1 MEVRGRPLHFG
12 VQLQAQ
18 RTSWADYA
26 AAVKAVEQLGYG
38 SVWNFDHLLPFS
50 GADDGACFETLTTL
64 SAMALLTERVR
75 IGSLVNGVLYR
86 DPATLAKAAAQV
98 DEMSGGRLDF
108 SLGAAWAEREFK
120 AYGIDFPPLE
130 ERHAR
135 LDEALEIVKLLWSQP
150 RTTFHGRYY
159 RIEDAPC
166 EPKPVQS
173 PHPPI
178 TVGGMGLATVRLV
191 AKHATRFNMIG
202 SPEKCADRI
211 QKLERFC
218 AEIGRDPAG
227 IEFSLHPN
235 VAVAASRARSRSPGR
250 PGRRRQRRSTWTAN
264 RASWVIGDP
273 ADVTAALRQYI
284 DLGINHFVFAFGY
297 PFDMAVLAA
306 SCGRRS
312 SSAWAEGDIVAAQQ
326 LAGKCG
332 AVAPRRRDRPVLRRA
347 VPRDAG
353 TGQIFTGPRAVSRTS
368 EPATSRSSA
377 QHPGDDRRR
386 CALRQ
391 GRAGRSSRGRK
402 RPCSSLAPPR
412 RSSSPPSGLRP
423 DLHLLGSDQH
433 GHRARVASPKVGAD
447 LEPAE
452 GGGHEL
458 AVEDAFDQV
467 GVTDE
472 AGQLA
477 VDGIGVDVLRRPE
490 LGDGAIADDGH
501 LVGKRQRLVLVVGDQ
516 DRGRPRGTQDGVH
529 IGPHGGPEVGVEGGE
544 RLVEQDDLGLDG
556 EGAGEGHP
564 LLLAAR

>member
-26 AAVKAVEQLGYG
+26 EAVKAVEQLGYG

-50 GADDGACFETLTTL
+50 GPDDGACFETLTTL

-135 LDEALEIVKLLWSQP
+135 LEEALQIVKLLWSQP

-178 TVGGMGLATVRLV
+178 TVGGMGLATVRLA

-202 SPEKCADRI
+202 SPDKCADRI
-211 QKLERFC
+211 QKLERYC

-235 VAVAASRARSRSPGR
+235 VAVAASGHEAEALATRVAAAN
-250 PGRRRQRRSTWTAN
+250 TVDLAAN
-264 RASWVIGDP
+264 RASWVIGAP
-273 ADVTAALRQYI
+273 ADVTATLRQYI
-284 DLGINHFVFAFGY
+284 DLGINHFVFALGY
-297 PFDMAVLAA
+297 PFDMAY
-306 SCGRRS
+306 
-312 SSAWAEGDIVAAQQ
+312 
-326 LAGKCG
+326 
-332 AVAPRRRDRPVLRRA
+332 LR
-347 VPRDAG
+347 
-353 TGQIFTGPRAVSRTS
+353 F
-368 EPATSRSSA
+368 
-377 QHPGDDRRR
+377 
-386 CALRQ
+386 LREEV
-391 GRAGRSSRGRK
+391 
-402 RPCSSLAPPR
+402 
-412 RSSSPPSGLRP
+412 
-423 DLHLLGSDQH
+423 LLG
-433 GHRARVASPKVGAD
+433 
-447 LEPAE
+447 
-452 GGGHEL
+452 
-458 AVEDAFDQV
+458 
-467 GVTDE
+467 
-472 AGQLA
+472 
-477 VDGIGVDVLRRPE
+477 
-490 LGDGAIADDGH
+490 LG
-501 LVGKRQRLVLVVGDQ
+501 
-516 DRGRPRGTQDGVH
+516 
-529 IGPHGGPEVGVEGGE
+529 
-544 RLVEQDDLGLDG
+544 
-556 EGAGEGHP
+556 
-564 LLLAAR
+564 